1 MSVAMAGGLLKDELA
16 SEMKYI
22 CNLLVSEADFQLTR
36 VVPTGYEGDTKAE
49 ENGWEANVL
58 ACACAMIPSH
68 PNHSRWYEA
77 MNRYGFNCFL
87 GKLCAVLLHITAR

>member
-49 ENGWEANVL
+49 ENGWAANVL
-58 ACACAMIPSH
+58 ACACAMIPS
-68 PNHSRWYEA
+68 RCQ
-77 MNRYGFNCFL
+77 RYNTG
-87 GKLCAVLLHITAR
+87 GGTYGERMV